1 MGVEVAVLVLVQRN
15 HATRLAA
22 TMLAIVT
29 RTVTIGGTPPFLL
42 IGEKTFCCFYSFR
55 RVRLSGA
62 GYSVEKLLLQLPDI
76 FRRYEPDSPARRK
89 DAWRSA

>member
-29 RTVTIGGTPPFLL
+29 NTVTIGGTPPFLL
-42 IGEKTFCCFYSFR
+42 IG
-55 RVRLSGA
+55 
-62 GYSVEKLLLQLPDI
+62 
-76 FRRYEPDSPARRK
+76 
-89 DAWRSA
+89 